1 MAKIF
6 VIGDREKSEW
16 VSVFDAEQKQMA
28 FKNDLA
34 AAKEFAA
41 LDEAKAALAKMQ
53 ETGYFFDLQVYLKE
67 ADGKAYAAFERDS
80 FHV

>member
-6 VIGDREKSEW
+6 VIGDREKNEW
-16 VSVFDAEQKQMA
+16 VSVFDASQKQMA
-28 FKNDLA
+28 FNNDLE
-34 AAKEFAA
+34 AAKTFNA

-67 ADGKAYAAFERDS
+67 ADGKAYTAFERDS